1 MPVDFLTEDQE
12 RRYGRFAGE
21 PPPAHLARS
30 FRMTGACSGSST
42 RPAMGR
48 NHLVAVSTAAPIWRM
63 PLVPEDYDR
72 SPLAVEERAALAD
85 RTEHVHPTNDA
96 AAQRVRQVLARLVRP
111 LSDVASLH
119 SIDRQTA
126 TGRILPVMYREM
138 DRLGASFWQWS
149 PAMWLDLI
157 GRDARAFADARHGP
171 ARDNARAAIRTAA
184 YLFGGVTDLRPVGL
198 SGHAFPTAR
207 AVFGGELVEREMRRV
222 VDVLCQDGY
231 SAGAAATTH
240 LRGTLSLLF
249 LLGRSPYL
257 EQVSMDTIGLLLE
270 GPQATSRVQMRSQ
283 VHKVARALRALNLI
297 DEAAYERIP
306 YATGNP
312 QPQRDTV
319 GIAPEWVAWAAAW
332 YETAQGLAPSTHAS
346 HHRRMLAV
354 GRWLAR
360 THPAIVSPEQWD
372 EELAHAYVTYACGAH
387 VGDDAASLMLD
398 RMRGRVDLGRRVLPT
413 TIDNKLQSM
422 RRVFAD
428 WQDRPHRVAGAPP
441 RRLPI
446 HFKPVQVFQTP
457 LHIQRLLQPNPRDI
471 DAALWWKLMRAA
483 ATLTDAD
490 LGPHW
495 TYPRAFV
502 SAVALLW
509 VTSARRPNEIGRL
522 RVGCVRRDW
531 DPEMR
536 DEDGVPVAQDA
547 HFTYLHVPS
556 GKNRGPFWVPIPS
569 YTADAIDA
577 WARERP
583 VGQSPRLDRKD
594 GVAVDFLF
602 SYRGMRLGTAWM
614 NERLIPILCRAAN
627 VPEVDARGTIT
638 AHRGRST
645 IATMLRRAG
654 VPLDDIS
661 TFLGHTNPDTV
672 KHYARTDPFQFAR
685 TMRKADDLL
694 RVVEGLLDPQ
704 AAAQGQPSVFFYLGY
719 GADQR
724 PRFCGNPA
732 WQACAHRL
740 ACQQCRM
747 YIDADQAEEVEQ
759 RAGVIHFE
767 AKIPML
773 PEERALAD
781 GDTERMRA
789 IVEAKRDAPVPD
801 PPGPAFVFNHAVA
814 GDDTVPDAR
823 RVASLRQRVADL
835 EGQLDVALA
844 HKDGR
849 NVVIRSIKA
858 QIAVLTEEM
867 ATLGRDAIAEDAS
880 RPGAR

>member
-1 MPVDFLTEDQE
+1 MAP
-12 RRYGRFAGE
+12 
-21 PPPAHLARS
+21 
-30 FRMTGACSGSST
+30 
-42 RPAMGR
+42 
-48 NHLVAVSTAAPIWRM
+48 NHPVAVPASDLVWRM

-72 SPLAVEERAALAD
+72 TPLTAEERAALAD
-85 RTEHVHPTNDA
+85 RTKHVHPTNDA
-96 AAQRVRQVLARLVRP
+96 AAQRARQVLARLARP

-119 SIDRQTA
+119 SIDRATA
-126 TGRILPVMYREM
+126 TGRIVPVMYREM
-138 DRLGASFWQWS
+138 EQRGLSFWEWS
-149 PAMWLDLI
+149 PATWLDLI
-157 GRDARAFADARHGP
+157 GRDGQAFADARHGP
-171 ARDNARAAIRTAA
+171 ARDNARAAIRTVA

-198 SGHAFPTAR
+198 GGHAFPTAR
-207 AVFGGELVEREMRRV
+207 AVFGGEQVEREMRRV

-231 SAGAAATTH
+231 STGAAATAH

-257 EQVSMDTIGLLLE
+257 EQVSMDTIGLLTE
-270 GPQATSRVQMRSQ
+270 VPPSTSRVQMRSQ
-283 VHKVARALRALNLI
+283 VHKVARALRALGLI
-297 DEAAYERIP
+297 DEAAYARVP

-332 YETAQGLAPSTHAS
+332 YETARGLAPSTHAS

-372 EELAHAYVTYACGAH
+372 EDLAQAYVTYACGAH

-398 RMRGRVDLGRRVLPT
+398 RMQGRADLGRRVRPT
-413 TIDNKLQSM
+413 TIDNKLQTM

-428 WQDRPHRVAGAPP
+428 WQDRPQRVAGAPP

-446 HFKPVQVFQTP
+446 RFKPVQAFQTP

-490 LGPHW
+490 LSPHR

-509 VTSARRPNEIGRL
+509 VTSARLPNEIGRL

-531 DPEMR
+531 DPDMR
-536 DEDGVPVAQDA
+536 DEDGVPVEQDA

-569 YTADAIDA
+569 YTADAVEA
-577 WARERP
+577 WARKRP
-583 VGQSPRLDRKD
+583 AGQPPRLDRKD
-594 GVAVDFLF
+594 GIAVDFLF

-614 NERLIPILCRAAN
+614 NDRLIPILCRAAN
-627 VPEVDARGTIT
+627 VPEVDARGAIT

-645 IATMLRRAG
+645 IATMLRRAD

-704 AAAQGQPSVFFYLGY
+704 AAAQGKPSVFFYLGY

-747 YIDADQAEEVEQ
+747 YIDADQAEELEQ
-759 RAGVIHFE
+759 RAGVIRFE

-781 GDTERMRA
+781 GDTERMRE
-789 IVEAKRDAPVPD
+789 IVDAKSDMPLPD
-801 PPGPAFVFNHAVA
+801 PPSPAFIFNRAAA
-814 GDDTVPDAR
+814 GDGTASAASHL
-823 RVASLRQRVADL
+823 VALRQRMADL
-835 EGQLDVALA
+835 EGQLDAALV

-849 NVVIRSIKA
+849 NVVIRSLKA
-858 QIAVLTEEM
+858 QIAALTEEM
-867 ATLGRDAIAEDAS
+867 AARGRESVAEDAS
-880 RPGAR
+880 RPGSG